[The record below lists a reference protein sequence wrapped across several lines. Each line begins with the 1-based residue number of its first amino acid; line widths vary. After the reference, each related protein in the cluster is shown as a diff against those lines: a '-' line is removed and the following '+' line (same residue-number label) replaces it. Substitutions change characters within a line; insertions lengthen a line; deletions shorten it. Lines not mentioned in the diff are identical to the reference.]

1 MDIEKVIDQL
11 ATYSS
16 NNIYYAVCPG
26 EVSVPKANKAYQ
38 LWKEKSD
45 ELVAYVRDLEARQ
58 FRWIPVSEGLPK
70 CNGRALLFKVRP
82 EAYPFGQCLKGWYE
96 VDEDTFYPDR
106 LQYIDGTP
114 YTFGSNEVTHYAYIP
129 ELEELK

>member
-26 EVSVPKANKAYQ
+26 EISVPKANKAYQ
-38 LWKEKSD
+38 LWKEKSA

-58 FRWIPVSEGLPK
+58 FRWIPVSEGLPVVPEGGFTASVVFILS
-70 CNGRALLFKVRP
+70 NGVK
-82 EAYPFGQCLKGWYE
+82 KSGWWIGDGFMTEMLYTYA
-96 VDEDTFYPDR
+96 VED
-106 LQYIDGTP
+106 
-114 YTFGSNEVTHYAYIP
+114 VTHYAYIP